1 MQIKFIFQ
9 RIMLLDHKFKFKKKN
24 IKNIKNI
31 KNKDK
36 GQKNKG
42 MISKKIK
49 Q

>member
-9 RIMLLDHKFKFKKKN
+9 RIMLFDHKFKFKE
-24 IKNIKNI
+24 KNIKNI

-42 MISKKIK
+42 MIY
-49 Q
+49 

>member
-24 IKNIKNI
+24 IKNIKN
-31 KNKDK
+31 KDK